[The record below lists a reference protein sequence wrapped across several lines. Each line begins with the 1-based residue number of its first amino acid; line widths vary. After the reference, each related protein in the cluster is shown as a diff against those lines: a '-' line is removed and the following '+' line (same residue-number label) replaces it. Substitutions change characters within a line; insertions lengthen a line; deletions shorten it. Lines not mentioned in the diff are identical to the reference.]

1 MQATTRASLP
11 RGGRTDLPPPPLG
24 YGDLVGAFLDG
35 NTARRKDMM
44 QGGNGRSAR
53 HAPEVLRQTVTLDDL
68 RAEGVDGRT
77 VYEALPMPQFRPNF
91 GSAACWGAVQPF
103 GPSTARAIQVA
114 ALREALVVDVG
125 GAVRTADGRW
135 LRDLQPCSV
144 RGYRKALPKM
154 MAREGYASERLEGT
168 SALLLLSSS
177 RNYYH
182 WLHQIFPQASAI
194 LMAHPLGAI
203 DQWLVRELPDF
214 GAEMLER
221 LGIDLNRVRRVGE
234 CALTCERLV
243 VGTVPSMGA
252 LDYTG
257 EWPRSLIRRAFGP
270 IPQEKPWRRLYLRR
284 ADDDRR
290 PILNRRELEALL
302 LDHGYEILEL
312 EGLSVKAQ
320 AAYLAE
326 ASHVVAAH
334 GAGLA
339 NLVFCAPGTRVIE
352 LLPRLWPSPLFGM
365 VSQTCGLDHTFLPGR
380 EACLSGLGVRHNSA
394 ATIVP
399 LGRLARLL
407 RACDTR

>member
-1 MQATTRASLP
+1 MQATTRASFP
-11 RGGRTDLPPPPLG
+11 GGERTDLPPPPLG
-24 YGDLVGAFLDG
+24 YARLVGAFLDG

-44 QGGNGRSAR
+44 QGAGGQSAR

-77 VYEALPMPQFRPNF
+77 VYEAFPMPRFKPNL
-91 GSAACWGAVQPF
+91 GSAARRGGVETLS
-103 GPSTARAIQVA
+103 PSTARAIQVA
-114 ALREALVVDVG
+114 ELRDALVVNVG
-125 GAVRTADGRW
+125 GAVRTVDGRW
-135 LRDLQPCSV
+135 LRDLQPCSA

-154 MAREGYASERLEGT
+154 VARGNHASERLEGT

-182 WLHQIFPQASAI
+182 WLHQIFPQATAI
-194 LMAHPLGAI
+194 LMAHPLASI
-203 DQWLVRELPDF
+203 DRWLVRDLPDF
-214 GAEMLER
+214 GAEMLAH
-221 LGIDLNRVRRVGE
+221 LGIDPDRVRRVGE
-234 CALTCERLV
+234 RALTCERLV

-252 LDYTG
+252 LDYAG
-257 EWPRSLIRRAFGP
+257 EWPRGLIRRAFGP
-270 IPQEKPWRRLYLRR
+270 TGEARPWRRLYLRR

-302 LDHGYEILEL
+302 LDHGYEILDL

-320 AAYLAE
+320 AAHLAE

-365 VSQTCGLDHTFLPGR
+365 VSQACGLDHTFLPGR